1 MTSFI
6 GWAAAAILIATISS
20 QVYKQWNDETSRGV
34 SIWLFLGQIAAN
46 GLFLTYAILVDD
58 PVFIA
63 ANGVLLLVSFVGLYI
78 KRRHTLAARAA

>member
-1 MTSFI
+1 
-6 GWAAAAILIATISS
+6 
-20 QVYKQWNDETSRGV
+20 V